1 MCGVGVAMGLQA
13 LGGYNSRRASLAQ
26 YQAQAQQYQ
35 NMANTAQSNANL
47 MRFNEVQ
54 TGVAGGQEQS
64 QIRQRGKSALA
75 NINVGAS
82 ANNISGV
89 SVDALS
95 GYSAKQTAD
104 DLNTSRYNTNLK
116 MYGQEVQAQNYEQ
129 QANVYNQYAQAYR
142 DMSHENVFTSLLS
155 TLPSVLQTY
164 YNWNNVTKGSLPT
177 NTGSTQESGS
187 PKILTMEDGIGSKV
201 TDNFLA
207 SYSGDFA
214 NPDFWTS
221 DNTIQGIDISKP
233 VTRTGV
239 SLGVQVPVSQPQ
251 AVAPMPDDAYSGW
264 SIYNYLKYPDTWSQI
279 YKKARS

>member
-142 DMSHENVFTSLLS
+142 DLSHESAFTSLLS

-164 YNWNNVTKGSLPT
+164 YNWGNVTNSAVPM
-177 NTGSTQESGS
+177 SSGS
-187 PKILTMEDGIGSKV
+187 SGGTPFIVDEKGIRTSDNVQV
-201 TDNFLA
+201 TNF
-207 SYSGDFA
+207 GDLDKA
-214 NPDFWTS
+214 DFWTS
-221 DNTIQGIDISKP
+221 SNSITSVDNKQP
-233 VTRTGV
+233 VARTGV

-251 AVAPMPDDAYSGW
+251 ATAPMPDDVYSGW
-264 SIYNYLKYPDTWSQI
+264 SIYNYMKYPDTWSQI